1 MSPSDKICDQ
11 TSGFL
16 NQFCYNNP
24 VFPKG
29 SGTEK
34 MDQLIIPRAEHSI
47 SRRMIDEEALKVL
60 YRLHRHGFLAYLVGG
75 SVRDILLGKTPKDF
89 DVATNAHP
97 HEINTL
103 FKNSRVIGRRFRL
116 VHVFFRG
123 GKIIEVSTFRSRSE
137 FEEVQTEKGDIIRTD
152 SFGTPAED
160 ALRRDIT
167 VNGLFY
173 NIADFSIIDYVGG
186 MADLERQVI
195 RTIGDPDERFQQDP
209 VRMIR
214 VIRHAARTGFS
225 IEGQTYQA
233 IFRNREEIRKCSPS
247 RLRDEF
253 LRDLKEGAARS
264 SLSLMLQTGLLFSLF
279 PGLERALGRGGL
291 SEKKSRGFFLSLFD
305 LVDQLFKTGRQVTES
320 ILLALLL
327 TPFLR
332 AVTPQ
337 HPFLGKREKYI
348 YWAQSIHWAIDEI
361 LTPFSFPRCA
371 KEMASQILI
380 AQSNLRKSIKNGVIP
395 KRLRMKKYFKE
406 AVLLFGIEAEAKGE
420 KVPRI
425 LQNAVSADLLPW
437 WPKKL
442 KTRDQRLRERD
453 VPQTG
458 AQESGGKTTLSA
470 CSNRPL
476 AGEEMRSSDS
486 GKTGVSLLHE

>member
-1 MSPSDKICDQ
+1 
-11 TSGFL
+11 
-16 NQFCYNNP
+16 
-24 VFPKG
+24 
-29 SGTEK
+29 
-34 MDQLIIPRAEHSI
+34 MDQLIIPRAEHPI

-75 SVRDILLGKTPKDF
+75 SVRDLLLGKTPKDF

-97 HEINTL
+97 HEINAL
-103 FKNSRVIGRRFRL
+103 FRNSRVIGRRFRL
-116 VHVFFRG
+116 VHVFFKG

-137 FEEVQTEKGDIIRTD
+137 FEEVQTEEGNIIRTD

-173 NIADFSIIDYVGG
+173 DIADFSIIDCVGG

-214 VIRHAARTGFS
+214 VIRHTARTGFS

-233 IFRNREEIRKCSPS
+233 ILRHREEIRKCSPS

-253 LRDLKEGAARS
+253 LRELREGVAKP
-264 SLSLMLQTGLLFSLF
+264 SLHLMLQTGLLFSLF
-279 PGLERALGRGGL
+279 PDIERAFGNRSL
-291 SEKKSRGFFLSLFD
+291 SEEKTQDFFLSLFD
-305 LVDQLFKTGRQVTES
+305 LADQLIKTGRQVSEP
-320 ILLALLL
+320 ILLALFL

-337 HPFLGKREKYI
+337 HPFLGKREKYL
-348 YWAQSIHWAIDEI
+348 YLAQSIHWAVHEI
-361 LTPFSFPRCA
+361 LTPFSFPRGA
-371 KEMASQILI
+371 KEMAFQILM
-380 AQSNLRKSIKNGVIP
+380 AQSNLKKSIKNGVIL

-406 AVLLFGIEAEAKGE
+406 AVLLFGIEAQAKGE

-425 LQNAVSADLLPW
+425 LQNTLSSDLLPW
-437 WPKKL
+437 WRKEL
-442 KTRDQRLRERD
+442 KRRYQELRH
-453 VPQTG
+453 
-458 AQESGGKTTLSA
+458 
-470 CSNRPL
+470 RPYKVL
-476 AGEEMRSSDS
+476 D
-486 GKTGVSLLHE
+486 